1 MKKLL
6 ILLSIFMIS
15 TSCETPESSS
25 QVIGYSVATDGER
38 TDILAVSEDI
48 GSVWATY
55 IDAHN
60 SRDLE
65 SIRALNA
72 VDFSSFGPAGE
83 VVEGTDAHIEFLTEW
98 FDMNNPKWTILW
110 SISNRGENSEG
121 ETDEYVTAGH
131 QVTLSV
137 DGNDITVY
145 QVIDATISDGKIVS
159 FNVFQ
164 QERGQPSSE

>member
-1 MKKLL
+1 MKKVL

>member
-1 MKKLL
+1 ML
-6 ILLSIFMIS
+6 
-15 TSCETPESSS
+15 TT
-25 QVIGYSVATDGER
+25 
-38 TDILAVSEDI
+38 
-48 GSVWATY
+48 
-55 IDAHN
+55 
-60 SRDLE
+60 
-65 SIRALNA
+65 LNA

-98 FDMNNPKWTILW
+98 FDINNPKWTILW

-145 QVIDATISDGKIVS
+145 QVIDASISDGKVVS